1 MQGRVVESIVRRRAR
16 LPAVFEN
23 IDLFGIFPFD
33 VFDIGSFGEWI
44 VEPERVADARAHR
57 LATRLVVSVRGLSL
71 TFDDRLPIF
80 VVAANLIFVI
90 DLFRFHQTCGKLE
103 RAVADLH
110 VVARKERGLA
120 ASPRGVKVPPFLLI
134 ERVAVEFVAHLGGE
148 NVIVPK
154 GADGGVGGR
163 GRGSNEQKRR
173 NESE

>member
-33 VFDIGSFGEWI
+33 VFDIGSFGERI
-44 VEPERVADARAHR
+44 VKPERVADARAHR
-57 LATRLVVSVRGLSL
+57 LATRLVVSVRRL
-71 TFDDRLPIF
+71 TLALDDRLPIF

-90 DLFRFHQTCGKLE
+90 DLFRLHQTCGKLE
-103 RAVADLH
+103 RAVGDLH

-120 ASPRGVKVPPFLLI
+120 TSPRGIEVPPFLLI
-134 ERVAVEFVAHLGGE
+134 ERVAVEFVAQFRGV

-154 GADGGVGGR
+154 RADGRIGAR
-163 GRGSNEQKRR
+163 GRGQKERR
-173 NESE
+173 DES